1 MKNGK
6 ERSKTAETLVGV
18 DESEFETQGFEPH
31 EDDSDQLWDVET
43 ILNEKNGGR
52 YLLVR
57 WIGADENGKPWEDS
71 WVPREDV
78 TDDLVQ
84 EWKKKKAAK
93 KAERGRKRR
102 EQRRAKSKVCT
113 LNITLANV
121 NYLLFSLSYFNE
133 LMFHALTD
141 TTVPTY
147 R

>member
-6 ERSKTAETLVGV
+6 ERAKPAEAVTEY
-18 DESEFETQGFEPH
+18 DESEFETQGFEPR

-52 YLLVR
+52 YFLVR
-57 WIGADENGKPWEDS
+57 WLGTDENGKRWEDS

-93 KAERGRKRR
+93 KAEKGRRR
-102 EQRRAKSKVCT
+102 KEQRQAKAKAC
-113 LNITLANV
+113 
-121 NYLLFSLSYFNE
+121 E
-133 LMFHALTD
+133 
-141 TTVPTY
+141 
-147 R
+147 